1 MSAILL
7 TGSEAAAYGAK
18 LARIEVLS
26 YYPITPAFPAM
37 ERISKFIED
46 GEMKTEFVR
55 VECDHSALA
64 AALGASL
71 AGSRSFTVT
80 NSQGLLY
87 MTEVV
92 YHTAGLR
99 QPVVMAVANRALS
112 APHSRFPEHGDAISQ
127 DAAGWVQLFCENNQE
142 VLDTTV
148 QAYRIAEICRLPV
161 MVNYEGYI
169 QSHTQEEVVVPDQ
182 EAVDAFLPFQ
192 RIAALD
198 INNPQGLNTVTSPEF
213 YMDYKFQQDEAMKH
227 SASVIDAVAAEYKA
241 QFGAVHD
248 WHGAVEA
255 YRLEDAEHVVVTMGS
270 AVSDARIV
278 TDQLRAA
285 GKKIG
290 LLKIRAYRPFPTEAV
305 REQLKKC
312 RLVTVI
318 DKSIIFGSGGALG
331 LDLKAAL
338 YGTQAPAI
346 NSFIVGLGG
355 RDFGPQDIAQLI
367 SLSESQPPQTAAY
380 QWFGL

>member
-1 MSAILL
+1 MSISLL
-7 TGSEAAAYGAK
+7 TGSEAAAYAAK

-46 GEMKTEFVR
+46 GEMNTRFVR

-71 AGSRSFTVT
+71 AGSRTFTVT

-127 DAAGWVQLFCENNQE
+127 DASGWIQLFCENNQE
-142 VLDTTV
+142 VLDTTL
-148 QAYRIAEICRLPV
+148 QAFKVAEACRLPA

-169 QSHTQEEVVVPDQ
+169 QSHTQEEVDVPDQ
-182 EAVDAFLPFQ
+182 VKVDAFLPFT

-198 INNPQGLNTVTSPEF
+198 INNPMGLNTVTSPEF
-213 YMDYKFQQDEAMKH
+213 YMDYKYRQNEALEQALSFID
-227 SASVIDAVAAEYKA
+227 SASAEYGSL
-241 QFGAVHD
+241 FGRNWA
-248 WHGAVEA
+248 GAVEG
-255 YRLEDAEHVVVTMGS
+255 YKMEDAEHVLVAMGS
-270 AVSDARIV
+270 SVSDARIV
-278 TDQLRAA
+278 IDALRAE
-285 GKKIG
+285 GKKVG
-290 LLKIRAYRPFPTEAV
+290 LIKVRSFRPFPAEAL
-305 REQLKKC
+305 RSLLGKAS
-312 RLVTVI
+312 LVTVL
-318 DKSIIFGSGGALG
+318 DKNIVFGSGGALG
-331 LDLKAAL
+331 NELKATL
-338 YGTQAPAI
+338 YGYSSVPVKNVI
-346 NSFIVGLGG
+346 LGLGG
-355 RDFGPQDIAQLI
+355 RDVGPAEIRQVVGLAEERAKQD
-367 SLSESQPPQTAAY
+367 TAY
-380 QWFGL
+380 EWFGL

>member
-1 MSAILL
+1 MSATLL

-18 LARIEVLS
+18 LARIEVLA

-46 GEMKTEFVR
+46 GEMNTRFVR

-71 AGSRSFTVT
+71 AGSRTFTVT

-127 DAAGWVQLFCENNQE
+127 DAAGWIQLFCENNQD

-169 QSHTQEEVVVPDQ
+169 QSHTQEEVEVPDQ
-182 EAVDAFLPFQ
+182 KLVDSFLPFQ

-198 INNPQGLNTVTSPEF
+198 INNPQSINTVTSPEF
-213 YMDYKFQQDEAMKH
+213 YMDYKFNQDEAMKQ
-227 SASVIDAVAAEYKA
+227 ALTVIDSVAEDYKST
-241 QFGAVHD
+241 FGFAHD

-255 YRLEDAEHVVVTMGS
+255 YRLEGADHVIVTMGS
-270 AVSDARIV
+270 TVSDARV
-278 TDQLRAA
+278 VVDRLRSQ
-285 GKKIG
+285 GKNVG
-290 LLKIRAYRPFPTEAV
+290 LLKIRSYRPFPTEAV
-305 REQLKKC
+305 RSRLQKC
-312 RLVTVI
+312 RLVTVL
-318 DKSIIFGSGGALG
+318 DKSIIFGSGGALA

-338 YGTQAPAI
+338 FGQASPNV

-355 RDFGPQDIAQLI
+355 RDFGTQELLQVIER
-367 SLSESQPPQTAAY
+367 SETQAPQTTAY
-380 QWFGL
+380 EWFGL